1 MRVTSLGTLH
11 GNKQAQT
18 AAFKMAAQS
27 ASPSRVTPLE
37 HTMIGAVGGVMEVC
51 LMQPMVAFK
60 NALQE
65 GRPLP
70 RTPTQMYR
78 GLLVSSS
85 ELSHLQQVAMLRSS
99 VPPLEGHGLQQLH
112 RQWRFSITL
121 GMPLCWAYAAPVL
134 LL

>member
-1 MRVTSLGTLH
+1 MS
-11 GNKQAQT
+11 N
-18 AAFKMAAQS
+18 
-27 ASPSRVTPLE
+27 ASSSRVTALE

-70 RTPTQMYR
+70 RTPLQMYR

-85 ELSHLQQVAMLRSS
+85 TFFA
-99 VPPLEGHGLQQLH
+99 
-112 RQWRFSITL
+112 
-121 GMPLCWAYAAPVL
+121 
-134 LL
+134 